1 MRLKKLWFTIH
12 FSCVTSALVPS
23 PLGSRE
29 AASLTSVRIVT
40 YGGRSDVN
48 KECSRAL
55 FRLVSLLKTPYSR
68 GTRVGA
74 TLSEKRGLKFQANFF
89 FHLQGVN
96 ILSSTYNWNSVHEV
110 YRKGI
115 KSVTY
120 RIFSRINLNFG
131 KSTTRSLLTQ
141 TFLNRT
147 ANLLM

>member
-40 YGGRSDVN
+40 YGGRRDVN

-74 TLSEKRGLKFQANFF
+74 TLREKRGLKFQANFF
-89 FHLQGVN
+89 FHL
-96 ILSSTYNWNSVHEV
+96 
-110 YRKGI
+110 
-115 KSVTY
+115 
-120 RIFSRINLNFG
+120 
-131 KSTTRSLLTQ
+131 
-141 TFLNRT
+141 
-147 ANLLM
+147 